1 MRFLGAFVNAL
12 PYFNAFSGAGAG
24 RMAYDQRPNIT
35 ISTISI
41 WGTALSRKLLKSTA
55 ITGGMT
61 TISRITGLIRDVVF
75 ANILGAGVM
84 ADAFFVA
91 FRIPNFFRRI
101 FGEGAFSQAFVPVCA
116 EYKNNRSHDE
126 VRAFLGHMGARFAL
140 ILFIFTVLGT
150 LASPWI
156 IYVLAPGFVNDPDKF
171 QITVQSLY
179 ITFPYL
185 FFISLVAMA
194 AGVMNTYGR
203 FSVPAFTP
211 VLLNLSLIGA
221 AILLVPYVDSPALAL
236 SWGVFIAGV
245 AQLLFQLPLLAKLGL
260 LPRPSLAPHEGV
272 TRVFKRM
279 LPAILGSS
287 ASQIN
292 MLVNTF
298 LASLLVTG
306 SISWL
311 QYSDRLMEFP
321 LGIFGIAI
329 ATVILP
335 SLSKKYVSNSHD
347 EFSHILDW
355 ALRWVFLIGLPATVG
370 LMVLAGPM
378 LTTLFNY
385 GKFSAHDVEMSAQ
398 ALVAFSVG
406 LPALILVK
414 VLAPG
419 FYARQNTKTPAKI
432 ALIAFGSNIVLAVV
446 LVQFLQHVGL
456 ALAISIAAY
465 INAGLLFFLL
475 YKRKFYV
482 AGEGWLLYFL
492 QLVVATAA
500 MGAVVYWG
508 AGEPDTWLNAGK
520 WLRIGRLLLW
530 VSVGAGV
537 YGLML
542 LILGV
547 RPKSLVMKQKP

>member
-1 MRFLGAFVNAL
+1 MRFLGAFVNIW
-12 PYFNAFSGAGAG
+12 PCFVGFSGAGAR
-24 RMAYDQRPNIT
+24 RMAYDQRSNIT
-35 ISTISI
+35 ISIIST
-41 WGTALSRKLLKSTA
+41 WATALSRKLLKSTA
-55 ITGGMT
+55 VTGGMT
-61 TISRITGLIRDVVF
+61 TISRITGLVRDVVF
-75 ANILGAGVM
+75 ANFLGAGVM

-116 EYKNNRSHDE
+116 EYKNNQSQDE
-126 VRAFLGHMGARFAL
+126 VRAFLGHMGGRFAL
-140 ILFIFTVLGT
+140 ILFIFTLLGT
-150 LASPWI
+150 LASPWL
-156 IYVLAPGFVNDPDKF
+156 IYALAPGFVDEPDKY
-171 QITVQSLY
+171 QITVQCLY

-203 FSVPAFTP
+203 FAVPAFTP
-211 VLLNLSLIGA
+211 VLLNLCLIGS
-221 AILLVPYVDSPALAL
+221 AIFLAPYMDSPAVAL

-245 AQLLFQLPLLAKLGL
+245 VQLLFQLPLLAKLGL
-260 LPRPSLAPHEGV
+260 LPRLSLAPHEGV

-287 ASQIN
+287 MSQIN

-298 LASLLVTG
+298 LASFLVTG

-329 ATVILP
+329 GTVILP
-335 SLSKKYVSNSHD
+335 SLSKKYVNNSHD

-355 ALRWVFLIGLPATVG
+355 ALRWVFLIALPATVG
-370 LMVLAGPM
+370 LIVLAGPM

-385 GKFSAHDVEMSAQ
+385 GEFTARDVDMSAR

-406 LPALILVK
+406 LPALILIK

-419 FYARQNTKTPAKI
+419 FFARQNTKTPAKI
-432 ALIAFGSNIVLAVV
+432 AMVAFGSNIVLAIV
-446 LVQFLQHVGL
+446 LVQFLQHIGL

-475 YKRKFYV
+475 RKRKFYV
-482 AGEGWLLYFL
+482 AGDGWLLYL
-492 QLVVATAA
+492 LHLVMASAV
-500 MGAVVYWG
+500 MGVVVYWG
-508 AGEPDTWLNAGK
+508 AGELETWLNAGK
-520 WLRIGRLLLW
+520 WARIGRLLLW

-547 RPKSLVMKQKP
+547 RPGSLIMKQK